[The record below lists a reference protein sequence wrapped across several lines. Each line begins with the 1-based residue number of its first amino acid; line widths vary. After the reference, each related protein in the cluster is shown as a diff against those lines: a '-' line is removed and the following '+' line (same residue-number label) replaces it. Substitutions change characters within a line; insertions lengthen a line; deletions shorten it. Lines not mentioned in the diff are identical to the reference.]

1 MRSLWASW
9 AVFDASRVRTCFC
22 RSTSASYWPSNA
34 VTWLIRLTKAG
45 PTGRA
50 KRCGIPQQ
58 DLELFLARVLD
69 LLPVGEST
77 KDSRVINFVQT
88 G

>member
-22 RSTSASYWPSNA
+22 RSTS
-34 VTWLIRLTKAG
+34 LTKAG